1 MESEPNMLS
10 NRYRDVI
17 GQIEASF
24 RSGVLGEAMRSAP
37 QFERRAKLSPEEFE
51 REYRR
56 KLKPVIIEGLMEDWP
71 SLKTWNFDYLASKCG
86 DACVVVDSYNS
97 QRAREATFR
106 EFVGMLKEGGGADR
120 QPIYLQE
127 WLFMKDCPHLA
138 EDMPELPIAQYDFR
152 RNLYGEK
159 ISTNHQLWIGQKG
172 ATTRIH
178 QDSYYM
184 DVMHAQIVG
193 EKHWCVMSPPA
204 FLGRDESG
212 EMNFEALAHNPD
224 VQILQCVLKPGEV
237 VYLPALWWH
246 RIEILS
252 DSIGL
257 GRKCLDEVNLQKHTC
272 MRFAEL
278 LSLALNHEHV
288 KEAYP
293 ELYNVVVLRNRA
305 WAKLLNID
313 LTKLRP

>member
-1 MESEPNMLS
+1 MESQPNLLS
-10 NRYRDVI
+10 NRYREVI
-17 GQIEASF
+17 DKIEAGF
-24 RSGVLGEAMRSAP
+24 KTGTLGEAMKNAP
-37 QFERRAKLSPEEFE
+37 LIERRVKLSPAEFE
-51 REYRR
+51 QEYRR

-71 SLKTWNFDYLASKCG
+71 SLQTWNFDYLVSSCG
-86 DACVVVDSYNS
+86 DARVVVDSYNS
-97 QRAREATFR
+97 QRAREVTFG
-106 EFVGMLKEGGGADR
+106 EFVEMLRADGGEER

-127 WLFMKDCPHLA
+127 WLFMKDAPQLA

-193 EKHWCVMSPPA
+193 EKHWCVMSPNA

-212 EMNFEALAHNPD
+212 EFDFASLVNNPD
-224 VQILQCVLKPGEV
+224 VQILQCVLKRGEV

-246 RIEILS
+246 RIEILE

-257 GRKCLDEVNLQKHTC
+257 GRKCLDEVNLQKHTH
-272 MRFAEL
+272 MRFSEL
-278 LSLALNHEHV
+278 LSLALNHDYV

-293 ELYNVVVLRNRA
+293 ELYNVVILRNRA